1 MRSELRDAA
10 AVRVHDEDVE
20 IPVAVTLKGDLACP
34 AVRRGLTELRCI
46 ALRREGLVGFA
57 TAGEKH
63 AEGEARRT
71 ARSESHIASWHEP
84 SKQEPAKR
92 LARSAGFA
100 ICSPRG
106 MGDPHDSAPRGSWHL
121 SCVRICVCDRGAAR
135 SPTTSQIALFGGGE
149 TPRAP
154 CSLNP

>member
-46 ALRREGLVGFA
+46 GLRGEGLVGFA

-63 AEGEARRT
+63 SEREARRT
-71 ARSESHIASWHEP
+71 ACSESHIGSWHEP
-84 SKQEPAKR
+84 SKTRTGQAPSSLRRPRDWLPAR
-92 LARSAGFA
+92 HGR
-100 ICSPRG
+100 C
-106 MGDPHDSAPRGSWHL
+106 
-121 SCVRICVCDRGAAR
+121 
-135 SPTTSQIALFGGGE
+135 PT
-149 TPRAP
+149 
-154 CSLNP
+154 